1 MAATEL
7 QFVHRVD
14 FREPEVIFQ
23 TGMRSHGTCE
33 NVFSHVQGRN
43 CKVKTS
49 AFLATISSKQLA
61 DEIAK
66 ILLGNAPRKESIT
79 VYKIRADQRFYSA
92 YYSLMNAAETYDQKG
107 KKDKA
112 KKYATLADDYKYQE
126 DWMACREIPTALIE
140 QATLC
145 TRNMLFGGSSE
156 KAVALPN
163 PSYVHEDSS
172 ANPSAFPE
180 STKGC
185 LPGFL

>member
-14 FREPEVIFQ
+14 FREPELIFQ

-66 ILLGNAPRKESIT
+66 FLLGNAPRKESIT
-79 VYKIRADQRFYSA
+79 VYKIRADQRLYSA
-92 YYSLMNAAETYDQKG
+92 YYSLMNAA
-107 KKDKA
+107 
-112 KKYATLADDYKYQE
+112 
-126 DWMACREIPTALIE
+126 I
-140 QATLC
+140 
-145 TRNMLFGGSSE
+145 
-156 KAVALPN
+156 
-163 PSYVHEDSS
+163 
-172 ANPSAFPE
+172 
-180 STKGC
+180 
-185 LPGFL
+185 